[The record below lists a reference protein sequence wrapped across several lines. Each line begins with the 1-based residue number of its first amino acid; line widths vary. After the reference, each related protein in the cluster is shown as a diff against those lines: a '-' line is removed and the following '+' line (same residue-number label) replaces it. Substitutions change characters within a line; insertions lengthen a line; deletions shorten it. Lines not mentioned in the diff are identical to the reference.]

1 MTEST
6 DAQPDSSPEPLR
18 RNRDYLTMLVS
29 QGVSALGDAVS
40 FTALPLLVLALTGS
54 GLVMGVVG
62 ALGVLPDFAFGMV
75 AGALAD
81 RGDRRRMMLRADLGR
96 ALLTAAI
103 PASVL
108 LGGPT
113 MAVILVVAAPMGVLR
128 SVFRAGYISSV
139 PALVGRA
146 QVPRGTAIF
155 EAVYSIGFIVGPSIA
170 GVLSTTIG
178 PGPTLAIDAAS
189 FGLSALGLFLVR
201 RPLRA
206 PLDRPASR
214 MVDDIREGILFI
226 ARHPVLRVVIGFW
239 SVSTIFIA
247 PMITALVFRVT
258 RDLGQSAAILG
269 LVITA
274 YGVGTIIGSLLAAR
288 LGHHSPAGAV
298 MLAGELAM
306 GAGLVGIALAPA
318 VPAVLVL
325 AVGYGAMETL
335 VVVTYIS
342 LRTACSPDLLLGRV
356 ASTARV
362 ISLGLQP
369 IGLLT
374 GGLLIDAVGGTLTL
388 ALIGLALCVLVAAF
402 APVRLLRRARMSGPP
417 ATVAS

>member
-1 MTEST
+1 VTEPM
-6 DAQPDSSPEPLR
+6 DARPDSAPEPLG
-18 RNRDYLTMLVS
+18 RNRDYLTVLIS
-29 QGVSALGDAVS
+29 QGVSALGDAVT

-54 GLVMGVVG
+54 GLAMGVVG
-62 ALGVLPDFAFGMV
+62 ALGVLPDFACGMV

-113 MAVILVVAAPMGVLR
+113 MAIILVVAAPMGVLR

-139 PALVGRA
+139 PALVGRV
-146 QVPRGTAIF
+146 QVPRGTAIL
-155 EAVYSIGFIVGPSIA
+155 ETMYSIGFIVGPSIA

-206 PLDRPASR
+206 PLDRPGSR
-214 MVDDIREGILFI
+214 MADDIHEGIVFI

-269 LVITA
+269 LVVTA
-274 YGVGTIIGSLLAAR
+274 YGVGTIVGSLLATR

-298 MLAGELAM
+298 LLAGELAM
-306 GAGLVGIALAPA
+306 GAGLIGIGLAPS
-318 VPAVLVL
+318 VPAVIVL

-342 LRTACSPDLLLGRV
+342 VRTARSPDRLLGRI

-369 IGLLT
+369 IGLLA
-374 GGLLIDAVGGTLTL
+374 GGLLVDAVGGTATI
-388 ALIGLALCVLVAAF
+388 ALIGAALCLLVVAF
-402 APVRLLRRARMSGPP
+402 APVGELRRVRMSDPP
-417 ATVAS
+417 AVAA